1 MTARLERRARQALDD
16 EYRRQTQTRGE
27 SMLDITVD
35 RRALVDA
42 LNLIVPVT
50 DKSSAK
56 PILSNFVLTAE
67 PGARVSGFV
76 TDYELA
82 LDLPI
87 TAEIASPGKVCI
99 NAGKLADLCR
109 EMKAPAVHFVE
120 REAMW
125 IDVECGGSR
134 LRMPGVEV
142 GLYPDA
148 EFGDDDPHRL
158 ELAGSD
164 LHAVIKQVLYASQTS
179 EARKNLMG

>member
-87 TAEIASPGKVCI
+87 TAEIASPGRPLRRARGHVDRRGVRGFPASH
-99 NAGKLADLCR
+99 AGGR
-109 EMKAPAVHFVE
+109 GGAV
-120 REAMW
+120 
-125 IDVECGGSR
+125 
-134 LRMPGVEV
+134 P
-142 GLYPDA
+142 
-148 EFGDDDPHRL
+148 
-158 ELAGSD
+158 
-164 LHAVIKQVLYASQTS
+164 
-179 EARKNLMG
+179 